1 MIIKDKEIINT
12 GTKLFNDVHRFK
24 YACSEYFKLRY
35 KGMPHESIKEYMD
48 LNEIQENFIKNLWET
63 QRYRKGYETEPCVII
78 IYNGPIKQSVMRW
91 WNGRYWE
98 SSAITEKPSCD
109 TVENI

>member
-1 MIIKDKEIINT
+1 MIIKDKEIIEE
-12 GTKLFNDVHRFK
+12 GTKIFKGVYRFK
-24 YACSEYFKLRY
+24 SACSDYFRLRN
-35 KGMPHESIKEYMD
+35 KGLNHEFIKEYLD
-48 LNEIQENFIKNLWET
+48 LNEMQENFIKNLWET
-63 QRYRKGYETEPCVII
+63 PRYRKSYEAAPWII

-98 SSAITEKPSCD
+98 SSEITEKPSCD

>member
-1 MIIKDKEIINT
+1 MIIKDKKIINT
-12 GTKLFNDVHRFK
+12 GTKLFNDVHLFK

-48 LNEIQENFIKNLWET
+48 LNEQQENFIKNLWET
-63 QRYRKGYETEPCVII
+63 QRYRKDYETEPCFIV

-98 SSAITEKPSCD
+98 SSANNRKTKL
-109 TVENI
+109 